1 MQFCQLRRRQFIA
14 LLGGSAASWPYAV
27 RAQQGE
33 RVRRVGVLMHL
44 AADDAEGQSRHA
56 AFLQGLQE
64 LGWSVG
70 RNVRVDT
77 RWAGGDADRFRRYA
91 AELVALAPDV
101 VLASTTPATAA
112 LQQRPAPRRS
122 CSWP

>member
-1 MQFCQLRRRQFIA
+1 
-14 LLGGSAASWPYAV
+14 V